1 MLDIPPSVAALLDSP
16 SKIVYGC
23 ILILVIVYSA
33 VIPAEYKHIADS
45 SVGRLFGIAAVYASI
60 HYLGW
65 TFGLLTAMAFLL
77 ILHGG
82 ALQSNEG
89 FDGGGT
95 VSEKKVI
102 GNRWWVEK
110 VLGEVPSAVATDRV
124 RTAAPGGN
132 E

>member
-1 MLDIPPSVAALLDSP
+1 MILDSP

-23 ILILVIVYSA
+23 ILILLIVYSA
-33 VIPAEYKHIADS
+33 VIPLEYKHFADS
-45 SVGRLFGIAAVYASI
+45 TTGRILGMAAVYAAV

-77 ILHGG
+77 LLHGG
-82 ALQSNEG
+82 VSTREG

-124 RTAAPGGN
+124 TTSSPGGN